1 MATKTTFESSMAR
14 LDEIVNELEKN
25 ERPLDESIKL
35 FEEGLKLVSSC
46 NEKLNDFEKQV
57 KEIMERNGG
66 ESNENGRSTAGTV
79 R

>member
-35 FEEGLKLVSSC
+35 FEEGLKLVSS
-46 NEKLNDFEKQV
+46 
-57 KEIMERNGG
+57 
-66 ESNENGRSTAGTV
+66 
-79 R
+79 

>member
-57 KEIMERNGG
+57 KENMERNGG
-66 ESNENGRSTAGTV
+66 ESNEN
-79 R
+79 

>member
-35 FEEGLKLVSSC
+35 FEEGLKFVSSC

-66 ESNENGRSTAGTV
+66 ESNEN
-79 R
+79 

>member
-1 MATKTTFESSMAR
+1 MATKITFESSMAR

-35 FEEGLKLVSSC
+35 FEEWLKLVSSC

-57 KEIMERNGG
+57 KEIMERSGG
-66 ESNENGRSTAGTV
+66 ESNEN
-79 R
+79 